1 LFFAEDTLDLWQN
14 FRYFLG
20 ISFIIPKSFSKGGK
34 IIDFISS
41 ELKLLGQKLNL
52 AAARSN
58 CLIQRKISSLESTS
72 PPIELDS
79 TK

>member
-34 IIDFISS
+34 IIDFIFRAEATWSKIEPRCS
-41 ELKLLGQKLNL
+41 TQQLFNSKKDLFSGEYV
-52 AAARSN
+52 AAY
-58 CLIQRKISSLESTS
+58 
-72 PPIELDS
+72 
-79 TK
+79 